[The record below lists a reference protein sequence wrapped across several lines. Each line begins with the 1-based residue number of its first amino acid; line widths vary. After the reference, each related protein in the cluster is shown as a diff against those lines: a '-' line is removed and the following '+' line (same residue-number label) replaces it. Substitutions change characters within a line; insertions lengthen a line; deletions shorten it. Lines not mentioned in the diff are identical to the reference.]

1 MSIKIKKSL
10 KNYINSFSKI
20 ITYNE
25 INSQKF
31 IKTLNILKKFKKK
44 NRVHIFGN
52 GGSAPIANH
61 FSMDLSNNS
70 TIKCLNYNDAAI
82 ITCYANDFK
91 FENWISRTIQKYGEK
106 GDLLI
111 LISSSGESSN
121 MIKAVKSA
129 KKKKFKN
136 IITFTGFEKD
146 NKLSKLGDINF
157 WINSKDYNKVE
168 SAHHLYLLLIVDLIK
183 KN

>member
-129 KKKKFKN
+129 KKKFKN

>member
-1 MSIKIKKSL
+1 
-10 KNYINSFSKI
+10 
-20 ITYNE
+20 
-25 INSQKF
+25 
-31 IKTLNILKKFKKK
+31 
-44 NRVHIFGN
+44 
-52 GGSAPIANH
+52 
-61 FSMDLSNNS
+61 MDLSNNS

-136 IITFTGFEKD
+136 II
-146 NKLSKLGDINF
+146 NF
-157 WINSKDYNKVE
+157 LVF
-168 SAHHLYLLLIVDLIK
+168 
-183 KN
+183 